1 MKKITI
7 IILFLIAST
16 SGILAQKVVG
26 VLENGVPKLTVNQSD
41 LLQVFNKNLLEV
53 SKIDGQFTSV
63 NLIKYQTHYLLV
75 FKGAKLKA
83 SFLVDAAGQK
93 NSNGNANL
101 VALNKTT
108 CTTSACASEQFGCVP
123 DGNVGGGACTPCA
136 NQGAC
141 TKTVSSNSLLD

>member
-16 SGILAQKVVG
+16 PVILAQKVVG
-26 VLENGVPKLTVNQSD
+26 VLENGVPKLTVNQTD
-41 LLQVFNKNLLEV
+41 LLQVFNKNLLEE
-53 SKIDGQFTSV
+53 SKIDGQFSSV

-75 FKGAKLKA
+75 FKGASLKS
-83 SFLVDAAGQK
+83 SFLVDAGK
-93 NSNGNANL
+93 KDSNGNASL
-101 VALNKTT
+101 VAVNKTSF
-108 CTTSACASEQFGCVP
+108 TTSACASEQFGCVP